1 MRRKNKDE
9 EEKLSSVKD
18 NRLMNEL
25 YDFWLAER
33 LLECRK
39 DVSKIVKQFDNAQQV
54 YETDFEDGTNR
65 YGISER
71 AIELLNNKNLN
82 NASVARIA
90 CQKGGISWVTIYSE
104 GYPKL
109 LKDIEC
115 PPYMLFIKGD
125 ASLLVSRACIGVV
138 GTRRMSVCGK
148 YSAFKMSYELSKAGL
163 VIVSGMALGID
174 SMSHAGAIAARGKT
188 IAVLGSGPDVIYPKE
203 HTKVYN
209 EIIRQGGA
217 VISEYFP
224 GKKPTQNTFPTRNRI
239 ISGMCRATVVVEA
252 PRGSGALITATDTIR
267 EGRTVFAMPGYA
279 YSVAAEGT
287 NDLIRGG
294 AIPVTDSSAI
304 LAEYS
309 GIEKVKYRFDP
320 KSMECATVALC
331 DQTVR
336 DLQISTRA
344 YEAYM
349 LGPQLPPEE
358 IMRSHENE
366 NEDFPFKVRQLL
378 SKTAKAKSVK
388 KKGDMKEDTL
398 PEKAPRQSAAVMISA
413 CEQIG
418 FELSDGMKKV
428 CECIASRDT
437 VTVEELHRDG
447 CVVSDVLQTLSLL
460 TQTGILCEYAPGNF
474 KF

>member
-1 MRRKNKDE
+1 
-9 EEKLSSVKD
+9 
-18 NRLMNEL
+18 MNEL

-33 LLECRK
+33 LAECRR
-39 DVSKIVKQFDNAQQV
+39 DVSCIVKQFDNAAQI

-71 AIELLNNKNLN
+71 AIALLNDKSLN
-82 NASVARIA
+82 SASVARIA
-90 CQKGGISWVTIYSE
+90 CQKGKISWVTLYSE
-104 GYPKL
+104 GYPDL

-125 ASLLVSRACIGVV
+125 ASLIRSRACVAMV

-163 VIVSGMALGID
+163 VVVSGMALGID
-174 SMSHAGAIAARGKT
+174 SMSHAGALAASGRT

-203 HTKVYN
+203 HVKLYD
-209 EIIRQGGA
+209 EIIRRGGA

-224 GKKPTQNTFPTRNRI
+224 GKKPTQKTFPARNRI

-252 PRGSGALITATDTIR
+252 SRNSGALITATDTIR

-279 YSVAAEGT
+279 YSVATEGT
-287 NDLIRGG
+287 NDLIIGG
-294 AIPVTDSSAI
+294 AIPVTSSSSV
-304 LAEYS
+304 LNEYT

-320 KSMECATVALC
+320 KTMGSPTVALC
-331 DQTVR
+331 DETVR
-336 DLQISTRA
+336 TLQISTRVH
-344 YEAYM
+344 ESYM
-349 LGPQLPPEE
+349 LGPQLSPDE
-358 IMRSHENE
+358 IMRSPASEDE
-366 NEDFPFKVRQLL
+366 ADFPFKVRQILT
-378 SKTAKAKSVK
+378 KTAKEKGRK
-388 KKGDMKEDTL
+388 KKDDEKSPEK
-398 PEKAPRQSAAVMISA
+398 PEKASRQSAGVMISV

-418 FELSDGMKKV
+418 FELTDGMKKV
-428 CECIASRDT
+428 CEIIASRDT
-437 VTVEELHRDG
+437 VTVEELAREG

-460 TQTGILCEYAPGNF
+460 TQTGILREYAPGCF